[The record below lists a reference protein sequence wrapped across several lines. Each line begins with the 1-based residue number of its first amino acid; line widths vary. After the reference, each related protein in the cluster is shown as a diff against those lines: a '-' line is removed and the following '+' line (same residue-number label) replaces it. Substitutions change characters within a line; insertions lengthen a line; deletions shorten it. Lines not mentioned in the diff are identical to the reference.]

1 MIDYQGQDY
10 QEVIGQQ
17 GLVVVQYFATW
28 CGPCKMLKPVLES
41 VATEMPE
48 TKFYRL
54 DIDLYRNQAIE
65 AGIRSV
71 PTVVLYK
78 DGEEVDRQSGYQPKE
93 RISSFTNSASI
104 FSSTRS
110 LKNGFWRGK
119 MATDMT
125 KFRALSMLLN

>member
-1 MIDYQGQDY
+1 MIDYQGQNY
-10 QEVIGQQ
+10 QEVIGHQ

-41 VATEMPE
+41 ISTDMADV
-48 TKFYRL
+48 KFWRV
-54 DIDLYRNQAIE
+54 DIDLFRNQAIE

-93 RISSFTNSASI
+93 RVAAWMNQF
-104 FSSTRS
+104 
-110 LKNGFWRGK
+110 K
-119 MATDMT
+119 
-125 KFRALSMLLN
+125 

>member
-10 QEVIGQQ
+10 QEVVGHQ

-41 VATEMPE
+41 ISTDMEEV
-48 TKFYRL
+48 KFWRV
-54 DIDLYRNQAIE
+54 DIDLFRNQAIE

-93 RISSFTNSASI
+93 RVAAWMNQF
-104 FSSTRS
+104 
-110 LKNGFWRGK
+110 K
-119 MATDMT
+119 
-125 KFRALSMLLN
+125 

>member
-1 MIDYQGQDY
+1 MIDYQGQAY

-41 VATEMPE
+41 LSTEF
-48 TKFYRL
+48 TDAKFYRL
-54 DIDLYRNQAIE
+54 DIDLFRTQAIE

-93 RISSFTNSASI
+93 RISAWMNQF
-104 FSSTRS
+104 
-110 LKNGFWRGK
+110 K
-119 MATDMT
+119 
-125 KFRALSMLLN
+125 

>member
-10 QEVIGQQ
+10 QEVVGHQ

-41 VATEMPE
+41 ISTDMADV
-48 TKFYRL
+48 KFWRV
-54 DIDLYRNQAIE
+54 DIDLFRNQAIE

-93 RISSFTNSASI
+93 RVAAWMNQF
-104 FSSTRS
+104 
-110 LKNGFWRGK
+110 K
-119 MATDMT
+119 
-125 KFRALSMLLN
+125 

>member
-1 MIDYQGQDY
+1 MIDYQGQKY
-10 QEVIGQQ
+10 QDVIGQQ

-28 CGPCKMLKPVLES
+28 CGPCKMLKPVLEQLS
-41 VATEMPE
+41 TEMNE

-54 DIDLYRNQAIE
+54 DIDLFRNQAIE

-93 RISSFTNSASI
+93 RIQAWMNQF
-104 FSSTRS
+104 
-110 LKNGFWRGK
+110 K
-119 MATDMT
+119 
-125 KFRALSMLLN
+125 

>member
-1 MIDYQGQDY
+1 MIDYQGQNY
-10 QEVIGQQ
+10 QDVIGQQ

-28 CGPCKMLKPVLES
+28 CGPCKMLKPVLEQIS
-41 VATEMPE
+41 TEME
-48 TKFYRL
+48 EVKFFRV

-93 RISSFTNSASI
+93 RVQAWMNQF
-104 FSSTRS
+104 
-110 LKNGFWRGK
+110 K
-119 MATDMT
+119 
-125 KFRALSMLLN
+125 